1 MSTLRLFPLNTVLFP
16 GATLDL
22 HVFEPRYRRLVE
34 ECREDGQAFGV
45 CLIREGDEAGDPE
58 VMPCEIGTTAEIAEM
73 RPIEGGRYYL
83 KTIGGRRFQIERV
96 VSRDHYITAEV
107 AYLDESPGDEEY
119 AQEVVGKM
127 HNLFGQYV
135 ALIAAF
141 SGAEADVDLPDD
153 PIDASYIVAQFL
165 QVADSMKQHLLE
177 APSPELRL
185 NIELELLRRLIPRLR
200 ALGRRKRAAPAA
212 EPADAKDAPFRTRQ
226 EQYFGRHFSLN

>member
-1 MSTLRLFPLNTVLFP
+1 MATLRLFPVNTVLFP

-45 CLIREGDEAGDPE
+45 CMIREGDEAGDPD
-58 VMPCEIGTTAEIAEM
+58 VMPCEIGTTAEIVEM

-83 KTIGGRRFQIERV
+83 RTVGRRRFQIDRI
-96 VSRDHYITAEV
+96 VSRDEYIKAEV
-107 AYLDESPGDEEY
+107 SYLDESPGDDEY
-119 AQEVVGKM
+119 AQEVVAKM
-127 HNLFGQYV
+127 HTLFGQYV
-135 ALIAAF
+135 SLVAAF
-141 SGAEADVDLPDD
+141 SGVETELELPDD
-153 PIDASYIVAQFL
+153 PIEASYVVAQFL

-200 ALGRRKRAAPAA
+200 ALGQRRRSTPSSQTS
-212 EPADAKDAPFRTRQ
+212 DAREGPFRTRQ